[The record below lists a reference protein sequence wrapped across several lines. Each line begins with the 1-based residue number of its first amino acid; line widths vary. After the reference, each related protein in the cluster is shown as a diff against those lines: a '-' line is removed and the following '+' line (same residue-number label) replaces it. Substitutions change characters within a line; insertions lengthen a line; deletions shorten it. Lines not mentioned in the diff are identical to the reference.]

1 MSMKFIDLNNDS
13 PTQGHSF
20 DALWRDN
27 QQKGYI
33 FWFPKEQSIGLT
45 YIMPIAFIGD
55 EQPIDITIEDNNIF
69 SFITTSNEQVI
80 VDDYVFDGE
89 PIYSKTFTTVPEK
102 VGNKYIHMFNVA
114 CCSQQAGEYI
124 CKVNIGDEGYI
135 RIGADM
141 YGEYEPSYINLSNM
155 GVEIPTG
162 VQKAIYDANV
172 HEDEIDNILIN
183 RKFKELLSN
192 YWDIVA
198 NKGSYKSLSNSLE
211 WFEWD
216 DILKIREI
224 WKHTEAN
231 RTIFNDEDILSV
243 FEDRIENT
251 VNNFMRT
258 TYISLYCSLQEET
271 GNYDLEYN
279 PEVAAAVLKWSRNDI
294 QLKIALLAQFF
305 GIYFMPLHMSLLH
318 AVAEDIVFTNTIKA
332 ISGAEIKHD
341 DCFGDFNYVESNIK
355 DGGIF
360 KMTNVRAQVTNK
372 TPLLSQ
378 IDGVH
383 FGVDVFPKRTN
394 VNADNIKTF
403 ASQYYA
409 GPGVIIPIKMTI
421 PNQLQNDFIKH
432 TIVDY
437 TTNTGIYH
445 RLKFYDKFG
454 VRNGNININFNFL
467 AKEAAEYSIVFT
479 FILASSK
486 SITRTLRFKV
496 EDVDNLNINMYKIH
510 AKDDSKRLT
519 KDDFIDNACSKYMFK
534 IQPGYN
540 KQYYSQY
547 MPYML
552 PTNDNYKDY
561 NGIKLTR
568 TVVVDLQN
576 KNGLGHL
583 MSDKEVA
590 ILRGIMSEDY
600 MEFARY
606 EYQDGKPVID
616 DNGKPRMNYLIF
628 VSNKFYA
635 ELPNA
640 IHNNVYGYKYN
651 IIRNDLG
658 FYPQFHYLE
667 KMDGNTIDK
676 YTVSPYEAVCCAAEI
691 NNGYDVEE
699 FRYGHLIQE
708 AEWSFFNHLTNET
721 ITHNATSRVPFAI
734 KSEYDAMKPGYY
746 DVTFKYSLT
755 NGITDECTLNS
766 AFRIK

>member
-1 MSMKFIDLNNDS
+1 MKFIDLNIDS
-13 PTQGHSF
+13 PTRGHSF
-20 DALWRDN
+20 DALWSDT

-33 FWFPKEQSIGLT
+33 FWFPNEQSIGLT
-45 YIMPIAFIGD
+45 YTMPIAFVGG
-55 EQPIDITIEDNNIF
+55 ENPVTITIEDNDIF
-69 SFITTSNEQVI
+69 SCITNSSEQII
-80 VDDYVFDGE
+80 VDDYIFDGK
-89 PIYSKTFTTVPEK
+89 PVYSKTITTEPEK
-102 VGNKYIHMFNVA
+102 VGDKYVHIFNVA
-114 CCSQQAGEYI
+114 CCAQQAGEYI

-141 YGEYEPSYINLSNM
+141 YGECEPAYINLSNM

-198 NKGSYKSLSNSLE
+198 NKGSYRSLSNSLE
-211 WFEWD
+211 WFEWE

-224 WKHTEAN
+224 WKHTEAG

-251 VNNFMRT
+251 VNNFVRT

-279 PEVAAAVLKWSRNDI
+279 PEIAATVLKWSRNDV

-332 ISGAEIKHD
+332 ITGAEVKHD
-341 DCFGDFNYVESNIK
+341 DCFGDFTYVESNIK
-355 DGGIF
+355 EGGIF
-360 KMTNVRAQVTNK
+360 KMTNVKVQATDK
-372 TPLLSQ
+372 TIFVNNDVQ
-378 IDGVH
+378 
-383 FGVDVFPKRTN
+383 FGVDLFPKRTKI
-394 VNADNIKTF
+394 DNITTF

-437 TTNTGIYH
+437 TTNTGIYN
-445 RLKFYDKFG
+445 RLNFYDVFG

-486 SITRTLRFKV
+486 TITRTLRFKV
-496 EDVDNLNINMYKIH
+496 EDADNLNINMYKIH

-519 KDDFIDNACSKYMFK
+519 KDDFIDNVCAKYMFK
-534 IQPGYN
+534 IQPGFD

-547 MPYML
+547 LPYML
-552 PTNDNYKDY
+552 PTDDKYKDY
-561 NGIKLTR
+561 KGIKLTR
-568 TVVVDLQN
+568 TVVVDLRN
-576 KNGLGHL
+576 KNGLGHW
-583 MSDKEVA
+583 MSEKEIA
-590 ILRGIMSEDY
+590 ILRGIMSEDF

-606 EYQDGKPVID
+606 EIEDGKPVL
-616 DNGKPRMNYLIF
+616 DNNGNPIMNYLIF

-635 ELPNA
+635 ELPDA

-676 YTVSPYEAVCCAAEI
+676 YTISPYEAVCCAAEL

-699 FRYGHLIQE
+699 FRYGHLIKE

-721 ITHNATSRVPFAI
+721 IQHTTSSQVPFAI
-734 KSEYDAMKPGYY
+734 KSTYDAMKPGYY
-746 DVTFKYSLT
+746 DVSFKYSLT
-755 NGITDECTLNS
+755 NGTTNECRLDS